1 MAMPTSETRVA
12 MARRGFEAF
21 NATGGDAV
29 MGLLTEDV
37 EVFSSPELAN
47 AGTFHGHDGYR
58 TWFRPWAEAW
68 QGLQMDVKAITPLGD
83 RHVVAEVHQVGQ
95 GRAGIEVSMDVAFL
109 FEVTDEGLAS
119 FVALLPDGEQA
130 IALARD
136 RES

>member
-1 MAMPTSETRVA
+1 MPSSETREA

-21 NATGGDAV
+21 NSVGGEAV
-29 MGLLTEDV
+29 MKLLTEDV

-58 TWFRPWAEAW
+58 KWFGPWAEAW
-68 QGLQMDVKAITPLGD
+68 QGLQMEVKAITPVGN
-83 RHVVAEVHQVGQ
+83 RHVVTEVHQVGQ

-119 FVALLPDGEQA
+119 FVGLLPNREQA
-130 IALARD
+130 VDLAGE
-136 RES
+136 RERS